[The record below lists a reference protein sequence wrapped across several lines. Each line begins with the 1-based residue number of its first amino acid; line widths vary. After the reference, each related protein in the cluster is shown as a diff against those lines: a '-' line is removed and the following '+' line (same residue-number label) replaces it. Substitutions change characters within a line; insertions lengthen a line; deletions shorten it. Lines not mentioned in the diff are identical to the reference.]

1 MWVQSL
7 IREDVW
13 RRAWQLT
20 PVLLPEE
27 SHGQRAMVH
36 RVEQWRG

>member
-7 IREDVW
+7 IWEDVW

-20 PVLLPEE
+20 PVLLLEE
-27 SHGQRAMVH
+27 SHGQRAAVH